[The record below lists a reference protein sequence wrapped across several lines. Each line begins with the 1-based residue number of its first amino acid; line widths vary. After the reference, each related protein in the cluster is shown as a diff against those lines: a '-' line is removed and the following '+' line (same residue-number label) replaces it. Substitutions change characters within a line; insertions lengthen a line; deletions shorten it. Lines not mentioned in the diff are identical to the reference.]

1 MSDEMQV
8 RHHTRQDVAR
18 QAELLLERLGWAV
31 DRADLDLVQGRA
43 VLVFKRRD
51 GLWLSFDARGGDA
64 SLSRELRTWQDSP
77 QRYGGRWESVFLG
90 RVHWRGRSSDA
101 IRGHLKRLAHYL
113 ADNALNPCTRLEGR
127 TAIIALMTA
136 SEVTDDSD

>member
-1 MSDEMQV
+1 MSDNEIQV
-8 RHHTRQDVAR
+8 RHRARQDVAR
-18 QAELLLERLGWAV
+18 QADLLLERMGWAV
-31 DRADLDLVQGRA
+31 DRADINLVQGRA
-43 VLVFKRRD
+43 VLVFKRHD
-51 GLWLSFDARGGDA
+51 GLLLSFDARGQDA

-90 RVHWRGRSSDA
+90 RSQWRGHSSDA

-113 ADNALNPCTRLEGR
+113 ADNAMSPSTRLEGR

-136 SEVTDDSD
+136 AEVCDE